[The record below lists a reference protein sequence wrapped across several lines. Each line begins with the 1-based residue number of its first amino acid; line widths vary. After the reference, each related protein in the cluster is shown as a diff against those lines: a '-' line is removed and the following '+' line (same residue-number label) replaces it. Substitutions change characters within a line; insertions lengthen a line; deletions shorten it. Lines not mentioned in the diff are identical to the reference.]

1 MSTYLQEFL
10 TPKQQVFCDEYLT
23 DMNATRAALVA
34 GYARSVALNGQVMLM
49 PKIQMYLKSRMEDRS
64 AKAKF
69 SADRVLEELGKIAF
83 GNMADYFDSNG
94 DMKAMHEIAD
104 DAKAALWSV
113 SVGDAG
119 SGSTATGGMVK
130 FRMYNKL
137 AALDKI
143 AKHIGMY
150 KPEVMKREVVYQY
163 MSEYEMNRNEW
174 FEGFEDEEMKTLKET
189 QESGCNNQEGGLE
202 QTQES
207 GCKNQDEVSLAHKA
221 ESVKQDEG
229 SLKQE
234 EYVPVGED
242 GEVLCDGAGIPYG
255 AVRKIFR
262 FDLEESVEEN
272 MARMRLYEAGDYSKA
287 ESLRAR
293 AEAAVEDGIDH
304 QVQIHLELDGEFKR
318 LGVPERNYSD
328 LCLIEKMKF
337 IEVVRKKV
345 A

>member
-1 MSTYLQEFL
+1 MNSTIQEFL
-10 TPKQQVFCDEYLT
+10 TPKQQVFCDEYLQ

-49 PKIQMYLKSRMEDRS
+49 PKIQMYLKSRMEERS
-64 AKAKF
+64 AKARF

-83 GNMADYFDSNG
+83 ANMADYFDGNG
-94 DMKAMHEIAD
+94 DMKSMHEIND

-143 AKHIGMY
+143 AKHIGLY

-174 FEGFEDEEMKTLKET
+174 FEGFEDEEMKAGKRVKGERIKE
-189 QESGCNNQEGGLE
+189 
-202 QTQES
+202 
-207 GCKNQDEVSLAHKA
+207 DEVSLEHKA

-229 SLKQE
+229 NLKLEARGLEQE
-234 EYVPVGED
+234 DDVPVGEN

-255 AVRKIFR
+255 EVKKIFR

-272 MARMRLYEAGDYSKA
+272 MERMRLYEAGDFSKA
-287 ESLRAR
+287 VSLRAR
-293 AEAAVEDGIDH
+293 AEAALEDGVDH
-304 QVQIHLELDGEFKR
+304 QAQIHLELDAEFKR
-318 LGVPERNYSD
+318 LGVPEQSYSD

-337 IEVVRKKV
+337 VEVVRKKV
-345 A
+345 G